1 MKVSIITAVHNNR
14 ETVEDCLRSVLSQTY
29 PNIEYLVIDGGST
42 DGTQKIIESYQA
54 KIAHWVS
61 EPDTGIYSALN
72 KGLNLA
78 TGEAVGILHSDDVYA
93 HDRVVEKVVEAFG
106 KSGADSIYGNLR
118 YVYRNDPKRV
128 IRSWKSSPFIQGKFR
143 YGWMPPHP
151 TFFVKK
157 GVFENYGGFNE
168 TLRIAADYEL
178 MLRFLEKHRISTYY
192 LPEVLIHMRVGG
204 VSNRGIKNILL
215 KSREDL
221 LAWKLNGLSSSIY
234 TIPLKNLSKIP
245 QFFVKKGQEQG

>member
-1 MKVSIITAVHNNR
+1 MKVSIITPVFNNR
-14 ETVEDCLRSVLSQTY
+14 ETVGDCLRSVLRQTY

-42 DGTQKIIESYQA
+42 DGTTEVIESYRA
-54 KIAHWVS
+54 KIAQWVS

-78 TGEAVGILHSDDVYA
+78 TGEAVGILHSDDIYA

-106 KSGADSIYGNLR
+106 KSGADSVYGDLK
-118 YVYRNDPKRV
+118 YVDKNNPNRV
-128 IRSWKSSPFIQGKFR
+128 VRRWKSSPFIPGKFR
-143 YGWMPPHP
+143 HGWMPPHP
-151 TFFVKK
+151 TFFVKRRI
-157 GVFENYGGFNE
+157 FENYGGFNE
-168 TLRIAADYEL
+168 NLRIAADYEL
-178 MLRFLEKHRISTYY
+178 MLRFLEKHRISTHY
-192 LPEVLIHMRVGG
+192 LPEFLIHMRMGG

-245 QFFVKKGQEQG
+245 QFFMKKGQDQG

>member
-1 MKVSIITAVHNNR
+1 MKVSIITAVYNNR
-14 ETVEDCLRSVLSQTY
+14 ETVGDCLRSVLCQTY

-42 DGTQKIIESYQA
+42 DGTTEVIEPYRA
-54 KIAHWVS
+54 KIARWVS

-78 TGEAVGILHSDDVYA
+78 SGEAVGILHSDDIYA

-106 KSGADSIYGNLR
+106 ESGADSVYGDLKYVDKNNLT
-118 YVYRNDPKRV
+118 RV
-128 IRSWKSSPFIQGKFR
+128 IRSWKSSPFIPGKFR

-151 TFFVKK
+151 TFFVKRR
-157 GVFENYGGFNE
+157 VFENYGGFNE
-168 TLRIAADYEL
+168 NLRIAADYEL
-178 MLRFLEKHRISTYY
+178 MLRFLEKHRISTHY

-204 VSNRGIKNILL
+204 ISNRGIKNILL
-215 KSREDL
+215 KSQEDL
-221 LAWKLNGLSSSIY
+221 LAWKLNGLNRSIY

-245 QFFVKKGQEQG
+245 QFFVKKGQGQG

>member
-1 MKVSIITAVHNNR
+1 MKVSILTAVYNNR
-14 ETVEDCLRSVLSQTY
+14 ETVEDCLRSVLGQTY

-42 DGTQKIIESYQA
+42 DGTTRVIEPYRA
-54 KIAHWVS
+54 KIARWVS

-78 TGEAVGILHSDDVYA
+78 TGEAVGILHSDDIYA

-106 KSGADSIYGNLR
+106 KSGADSVYGDLK
-118 YVYRNDPKRV
+118 YVDRNNPDRV
-128 IRSWKSSPFIQGKFR
+128 VRSWKSSPFIPGKFR

-151 TFFVKK
+151 TFFVKRR
-157 GVFENYGGFNE
+157 VFENYGGFNE
-168 TLRIAADYEL
+168 NLRIAADYEL
-178 MLRFLEKHRISTYY
+178 MLRFLEKHRVSTHY

-204 VSNRGIKNILL
+204 ISNRGLRNLWI
-215 KSREDL
+215 KSREDV
-221 LAWKLNGLSSSIY
+221 LAWKLNGLKSSIY

-245 QFFVKKGQEQG
+245 QFFVKNGQDPG

>member
-1 MKVSIITAVHNNR
+1 MKVSIITAVYNNR
-14 ETVEDCLRSVLSQTY
+14 ETVEDCLRSVLCQTY
-29 PNIEYLVIDGGST
+29 PDIEYLVIDGGST
-42 DGTQKIIESYQA
+42 DGTTEVIGPYRA
-54 KIAHWVS
+54 KIARWVS

-78 TGEAVGILHSDDVYA
+78 TGEAVGILHSDDIYA

-106 KSGADSIYGNLR
+106 KSGADSVYGDLK
-118 YVYRNDPKRV
+118 YVDKNNPDRV
-128 IRSWKSSPFIQGKFR
+128 IRSWKSSPFIPGKFR

-168 TLRIAADYEL
+168 NLRIAADYEL
-178 MLRFLEKHRISTYY
+178 MLRFLEKHRISTHY

-204 VSNRGIKNILL
+204 ISNRGIKNILL
-215 KSREDL
+215 KSHEDL
-221 LAWKLNGLSSSIY
+221 LAWKLNGLNRSIY

-245 QFFVKKGQEQG
+245 QFFVKKGQGQG

>member
-14 ETVEDCLRSVLSQTY
+14 ETVEDCLRSVLGQTY

-42 DGTQKIIESYQA
+42 DGTTEVVEPYRA
-54 KIAHWVS
+54 KIARWVS
-61 EPDTGIYSALN
+61 EPDTGIYPALN

-78 TGEAVGILHSDDVYA
+78 TGEVVGILHSDDIYA
-93 HDRVVEKVVEAFG
+93 HDRVVEKVVEAFE
-106 KSGADSIYGNLR
+106 KSGADSVYGDLK
-118 YVYRNDPKRV
+118 YVERNDPKRV
-128 IRSWKSSPFIQGKFR
+128 IRRWKSSPFLPGKFR

-157 GVFENYGGFNE
+157 KVFENYGGFNE
-168 TLRIAADYEL
+168 NLRIAADYEL
-178 MLRFLEKHRISTYY
+178 MLRFLEKHRISTHY

-204 VSNRGIKNILL
+204 ISNRGMKNILL
-215 KSREDL
+215 KSQEDL
-221 LAWKLNGLSSSIY
+221 LAWKLNDLSRSIY

-245 QFFVKKGQEQG
+245 QFFIKKG